1 VIGRRRHDPER
12 DAAIYVSGEMR
23 RRERAR
29 FEAHLL
35 GCEDCWHEVS
45 LGRQGRG
52 LAEASREV
60 APPGL
65 RDQTRAALSIA
76 PRPSRWLP
84 LRLALAAAAVALVA
98 FSILSVVEIWD
109 RREPPAIAA
118 AVAAV
123 RTETLASRGP
133 AQHEPPDLASQGL
146 RLVMGERVDLAGL
159 PSDAFM
165 YRNTVGDALFLFVSG
180 SRFPMARGATA
191 HTVGG
196 IGWLARSDG
205 MTLVCGDRPMHY
217 LVIAENPSLIGPVEH
232 VLTMTEP
239 ASAQ

>member
-1 VIGRRRHDPER
+1 MIGRRRHDPER
-12 DAAIYVSGEMR
+12 DAAVYVSGEMR
-23 RRERAR
+23 GRERRR

-35 GCEDCWHEVS
+35 GCEECWSEVS

-52 LAEASREV
+52 LAEVSREV

-65 RDQTRAALSIA
+65 RDQIRAALSIA
-76 PRPSRWLP
+76 PRPSRLP
-84 LRLALAAAAVALVA
+84 LRLALASAVVALVG
-98 FSILSVVEIWD
+98 FSIVSLVEIRD

-118 AVAAV
+118 AVDAV

-133 AQHEPPDLASQGL
+133 AIREPPDLSSQGL

-159 PSDAFM
+159 TSDAFM
-165 YRNTVGDALFLFVSG
+165 YRDTRGDAVFLFVSG

-196 IGWLARSDG
+196 NGWQATSDG
-205 MTLVCGDRPMHY
+205 MTLVCGDLPVHY
-217 LVIAENPSLIGPVEH
+217 LVIAENPSLVGPVEH
-232 VLTMTEP
+232 MVTTTEA